1 VATLPQHREYTSH
14 VPPSSGKSGAQP
26 KPSLTPIE
34 NRPVAR
40 TPEVMGRRAL
50 NRALLARQ
58 MLLRPVKLSAAAA
71 IERLVGMQAQAPNLP
86 YVGLWARLQGFR
98 HEELSQLMRSRRAVR
113 TTLMRNTIHLVT
125 TEDARRLKPAF
136 QPLHERGF
144 FRGSPWG
151 RDLKS
156 MNPDALLEAGR
167 EIMGE
172 RPRTIAE
179 LARLL
184 APRFPDRDAL
194 SLAYGVR
201 YMLPMVFATP
211 RGIWQAGGPVAL
223 TTVEA
228 WLGPSEGPAI
238 APEDLVLRYLAAFGP
253 ASAADMRA
261 WSGLAMRPAFENLR
275 PRLTTFTDERGSELF
290 DLPRSPRPPADTSV
304 PVSFLPDYDNILL
317 AHADRTRIMAPGQHL
332 GLFSSNGIMK
342 GSVLVDGFVRAG
354 WKPIDHKP
362 GTALVI
368 TPFDEPIRRQDLAP
382 VTAEG
387 LRLLAFL
394 APGEKHT
401 IEFGDAKIGAT
412 PPRALAASAALRP
425 LGSRP
430 VPQKAPPVR
439 PRPPSGSTES
449 RRRA

>member
-1 VATLPQHREYTSH
+1 
-14 VPPSSGKSGAQP
+14 
-26 KPSLTPIE
+26 
-34 NRPVAR
+34 VAR
-40 TPEVMGRRAL
+40 TPEVLSRRAL

-58 MLLRPVKLSAAAA
+58 MLIRPVKLSAAAT

-86 YVGLWARLQGFR
+86 YVGLWARLQGFH
-98 HEELSQLMRSRRAVR
+98 HEELSDLMRSRRAVR
-113 TTLMRNTIHLVT
+113 TSLMRNTIHLVT
-125 TEDARRLKPAF
+125 TEDAHRLKPLF

-151 RDLKS
+151 RDLKT
-156 MNPDALLEAGR
+156 MNPDTLLEAGR

-184 APRFPDRDAL
+184 APRFPDHDAL

-201 YMLPMVFATP
+201 YMLPMVFTTP

-223 TTVEA
+223 TTVQA
-228 WLGPSEGPAI
+228 WLGDSATPTI

-253 ASAADMRA
+253 ASVADMRA
-261 WSGLAMRPAFENLR
+261 WSGLAMRPAFEKLR
-275 PRLTTFTDERGSELF
+275 PGLVTFRDEHGTELF
-290 DLPRSPRPPADTSV
+290 DTPKSPRPAATTAA
-304 PVSFLPDYDNILL
+304 PVLFLPDYDNILL

-354 WKPIDHKP
+354 WKPVKEGA
-362 GTALVI
+362 GTALTI
-368 TPFDEPIRRQDLAP
+368 TPFEEPLRSQDRTT

-394 APGEKHT
+394 APGEKHRV
-401 IEFGDAKIGAT
+401 EFGDVKGGAT
-412 PPRALAASAALRP
+412 PPRATAAAPARARTQPAPRP
-425 LGSRP
+425 
-430 VPQKAPPVR
+430 APARR
-439 PRPPSGSTES
+439 PRPPSGSTAS